1 MYELW
6 HRFFQPKK
14 NDIDSYLILWI
25 VAALHTNFGSHTDP
39 STLNASEEKEMA
51 YRVVKALTKFLERKK
66 RKEKKENGLREA
78 LTVVFFFF
86 GILIKKKSSF
96 WNMK

>member
-39 STLNASEEKEMA
+39 STLKAREEEEKWCSSMGEQSSQNTD
-51 YRVVKALTKFLERKK
+51 KIFGEKKKKK
-66 RKEKKENGLREA
+66 REWIKGA
-78 LTVVFFFF
+78 IIIMVFFFF
-86 GILIKKKSSF
+86 GVF
-96 WNMK
+96 

>member
-39 STLNASEEKEMA
+39 STLKAREEDEKWCSSMGEQSSQNTD
-51 YRVVKALTKFLERKK
+51 KIFGEKK
-66 RKEKKENGLREA
+66 KKENGLREP
-78 LTVVFFFF
+78 LLLWFFFLGYF
-86 GILIKKKSSF
+86 
-96 WNMK
+96 N